1 MLRLSVDPKG
11 PSITLRS
18 EGATRY
24 NMYEKIRPLWAEIN
38 LDNLAYNAK
47 NIKERVGERSVIAI
61 IKADAYGHGAPEV
74 AETLIE
80 AGADAF
86 GVSIITEALQL
97 REKGIGI
104 PIIVLSYTPET
115 YMEDAVREDITL
127 NCLSYDYAVK
137 LDGVAKKYDKKVK
150 VLISI
155 DTGIGRLGY
164 SPDEKGMSEIE
175 KIARLEHIE
184 MDGIYTHF
192 ALSDSQDKSFTYVQL
207 ERYKKVIERLRKDK
221 VIFNHYHAA
230 NSAAIVDMK
239 ETYFDSVRP
248 GIILYGYYPSNE
260 VVRGNISIKPV
271 MSIKGIII
279 RLKSVPK
286 GTGIS
291 YGHRFVTEREET
303 SIATIPI
310 GYADGYFRALS
321 GKGKVIVN
329 GVLCPQVGTVCM
341 DHIMVDVTGVPDV
354 KEGDTVT
361 IMGSENGV
369 SFTAEDIAEI
379 LQTIPYEVLCAV
391 SKRVPRVYLKGGKEV
406 MRKSYV

>member
-1 MLRLSVDPKG
+1 MLRLNVDPEG

-24 NMYEKIRPLWAEIN
+24 FMYEKIRPLWAEIN
-38 LDNLAYNAK
+38 LDNLAYNAR
-47 NIKERVGERSVIAI
+47 NIKEMVGDRNVIAI

-86 GVSIITEALQL
+86 GVAIITEALQL

-115 YMEDAVREDITL
+115 YIEDAIREDLTL

-137 LDGVAKKYDKKVK
+137 LDEAARKHAKKAK

-164 SPDEKGMSEIE
+164 PPDEKGISDIE
-175 KIARLEHIE
+175 KIALLENIE

-192 ALSDSQDKSFTYVQL
+192 ASADSVDKGFTNVQL
-207 ERYKKVIERLRKDK
+207 EIYKKVIERLRKDK

-248 GIILYGYYPSNE
+248 GIILYGYYPSPE
-260 VVRGNISIKPV
+260 VRRENLSIRPV
-271 MSIKGIII
+271 MSIRGIII
-279 RLKSVPK
+279 QLKSVPK

-303 SIATIPI
+303 RIATIPI
-310 GYADGYFRALS
+310 GYADGYFRSLS

-329 GVLCPQVGTVCM
+329 GVLCPQVGAVCM
-341 DHIMVDVTGVPDV
+341 DHIMVDVTDVPDV

-369 SFTAEDIAEI
+369 QFTAEDIAQI
-379 LQTIPYEVLCAV
+379 LQTIPYEVVCAV
-391 SKRVPRVYLKGGKEV
+391 SKRVPRVYLKDGKEV